1 MKYKVMDGNSAA
13 AHISYM
19 FSDAASIYPITPA
32 STMAE
37 KIDEWSNNG
46 KENIFNDKV
55 KVVEMQSEAGAIGTV
70 HGLLQTGTIA
80 STYTASQG
88 LLLMIPEMYK
98 IAGELLPSVINVASR
113 TVATHSL
120 SIFGD
125 HSDIYAARST
135 GYSFLSSSNVQDV
148 MYMTLVSY
156 LSTFKGKIPFI
167 NFFDGFRTSHEL
179 SKINVLDKEDIIDLV
194 PFDLINDFRKNSS
207 LALKQIK
214 GTTQNDDVY
223 FFELGLYAFVNVWFA
238 VHSDQIFPEIF
249 YVESHR

>member
-37 KIDEWSNNG
+37 KIDEWSSKDTKNLYGSN
-46 KENIFNDKV
+46 V

-70 HGLLQTGTIA
+70 HGLLQTGLVA

-98 IAGELLPSVINVASR
+98 IAGELLPSVINVAAR
-113 TVATHSL
+113 TVSTHSL

-125 HSDIYAARST
+125 HSDVYAVRST
-135 GYSFLSSSNVQDV
+135 GYSMISSVNAQDV

-156 LSTFKGKIPFI
+156 LSTFEGKIPFV

-179 SKINVLDKEDIIDLV
+179 SKINVLEMEDVKDLV
-194 PFDLINDFRKNSS
+194 DYKLIDEFRMNSS
-207 LALKQIK
+207 LAKKQIK

-223 FFELGLYAFVNVWFA
+223 A
-238 VHSDQIFPEIF
+238 
-249 YVESHR
+249 